1 MTNSMTDQH
10 DAYTGKIPPPM
21 LIVPITAINNAHEKA
36 WNIAKDLVFK
46 NALFY
51 LKFALTLQDL
61 GS

>member
-1 MTNSMTDQH
+1 MTDQH
-10 DAYTGKIPPPM
+10 DAYTGKILPPM
-21 LIVPITAINNAHEKA
+21 LIVPITAINAHEKA